1 MPTDI
6 GARLVRLEKLLRASV
21 RAPKLANASVE
32 GGSIEV
38 YDDDGSLRV
47 VVGQQPDGTSGVIA
61 VNGPPPPQPSPPLV
75 VARLGGVG
83 ATWDGTF
90 AGGATL
96 PMDFSR
102 VEVHVSATGQFEPG
116 PGTLVSTWESPRGG
130 TCLIP
135 TEAPVFVRLVARN
148 TSGAGSVP
156 SDVVGPVE
164 PSKVV
169 AQEVLDGIVTE
180 TKLAEGA
187 VTAAKVA
194 VAAINKDAL
203 AAGAVTAEKIGQQA
217 VEAGKIAAGA
227 VDLSTLG
234 GALSDS
240 AVQRYTDTMG
250 DAAAWQV
257 VQTRPGAAWT
267 HRTGVADAPTGQT
280 VGQANGH
287 IRVRGNTLI
296 PYEPGTLY
304 RVSARIR
311 ATAEPTTGPDNVYV
325 GVLGVGADKT
335 TLVNRQGANS
345 ASGHYYVGASG
356 RTIAAADGWVTIV
369 GYLKDRAP
377 AGGQGSAG
385 PNPDARAPGMVHQ
398 DARFITPYLW
408 LNFVSADVPGAPSVM
423 QVDLVTVEAL
433 RTGVVDGTNLVS
445 GAVTTSA
452 LAADAVTAGKIA
464 AGAVSAREIT
474 VNTITAAQIA
484 VGGITASSL
493 SAGSVTAGA
502 IAAGAVHA
510 AHLVAGAVQ
519 AGSLAADSVSAGKIA
534 ADTVTGRELKAL
546 SVSTD
551 KLAANSVTSGKIAAG
566 AIETAH
572 IAVGSVT
579 PDQLSVGQGTNLIP
593 DAGFEGAASA
603 NRLAAAG
610 SAWSFAPG
618 NRTGV
623 GARVDATADAPAYF
637 TLPLATAPILAA
649 SQLFLGVDVLTSQD
663 LVAQAV
669 KILARWEDSAGN
681 ILGFGVAETTEYVPG
696 EWRRITGQVSAPQ
709 GTTRVVLCLE
719 ASAATGGWC
728 VFDNTEAHTIFGD
741 ATGGAR
747 AEIGPRGMRLFDEDG
762 DEVVSLL
769 SGQPNALTFRD
780 GADRVAAIGSTGDA
794 SFQNLNVAG
803 SINVGGEDLTSLY
816 NGPRGILAIDWMAGS
831 AKTTAGTEMGF
842 VELAFDA
849 IQDRMYR
856 VEFSAGVECSAAGGS
871 AVVRLRS
878 GYADSPLITSPQI
891 QEARFPLTQTTRRQV
906 DLRLVSGC
914 GPTDYVRP
922 GRNRLLITFTSDSGA
937 PAGQQVTMSGASG
950 RLGQFTVEDIGE
962 RVPETG
968 AYNAGGAV
976 VPVSPVRMTRTYKAA
991 WSGSYANRA
1000 GFNAYHGNA
1009 LAAGFF
1015 SSNNG
1020 VQAALTGFAGNIAG
1034 DLAGATIL
1042 KAEVFLYAN
1051 HWYFASG
1058 GATTIK
1064 PHSHASRPTRFSSQA
1079 ASKTVTNWARASGK
1093 WVDITSIF
1101 NAATFRGIALDP
1113 NTTNKTWY
1121 GKFDGATSPRAPQ
1134 LRVTYVK

>member
-1 MPTDI
+1 LPTDI

-32 GGSIEV
+32 GGTLQV

-47 VVGQQPDGTSGVIA
+47 VVGQQPDGTNGVIA

-75 VARLGGVG
+75 VSRLGGAG

-90 AGGATL
+90 VGGARL
-96 PMDFSR
+96 PMDFAR
-102 VEVHVSATGQFEPG
+102 IEVHASPTSQFEPG
-116 PGTLVSTWESPRGG
+116 PGTLVTTWESPRGG

-135 TEAPVFVRLVARN
+135 TETPLSVRLVARN
-148 TSGAGSVP
+148 TSGAGSAP
-156 SDVVGPVE
+156 SDTAGPVE

-194 VAAINKDAL
+194 VAAINKNAL

-217 VEAGKIAAGA
+217 IEAGKIAAGA
-227 VDLSTLG
+227 VDLNTLG

-240 AVQRYTDTMG
+240 AVQRYLDAMG
-250 DAAAWQV
+250 DPAAWQT
-257 VQTRPGAAWT
+257 VQAGPGAKWEHLA
-267 HRTGVADAPTGQT
+267 GVTDAPTGQT

-287 IRVRGNTLI
+287 IRVRGNTLV
-296 PYEPGTLY
+296 PYDPGTLY

-311 ATAEPTTGPDNVYV
+311 ATAQLPTGPDNVYV

-345 ASGHYYVGASG
+345 ESGHYYAGASG
-356 RTIAAADGWVTIV
+356 RTITAADGWVTIV

-398 DARFITPYLW
+398 DVKFISPYLW
-408 LNFVSADVPGAPSVM
+408 LNFASADVPGAPSVM

-445 GAVTTSA
+445 GAVTTAA

-484 VGGITASSL
+484 VGGITASAL

-502 IAAGAVHA
+502 IAAGSVQAG
-510 AHLVAGAVQ
+510 HLVAGAVQ

-551 KLAANSVTSGKIAAG
+551 KLAANSVTTGKIAAG
-566 AIETAH
+566 AIQTEH
-572 IAVGSVT
+572 LAVGSVT
-579 PDQLSVGQGTNLIP
+579 PEQLSVGQGTNLIP
-593 DAGFEGAASA
+593 DAGFEGAATA
-603 NRLAAAG
+603 NSLAAAG
-610 SAWSFAPG
+610 AAWSFAPG

-623 GARVDATADAPAYF
+623 GVRVDATADTPAYF

-681 ILGFGVAETTEYVPG
+681 ILGYGVAETTEYVAG
-696 EWRRITGQVSAPQ
+696 EWRRVTGQVAAPQ
-709 GTTRVVLCLE
+709 GTARVVLCLE
-719 ASAATGGWC
+719 VSAATRGWC
-728 VFDNTEAHTIFGD
+728 VFDNSEAHTIFGD

-747 AEIGPRGMRLFDEDG
+747 AEIGPRGMRLFDDDG

-780 GADRVAAIGSTGDA
+780 GESRVAAIGSTGDA
-794 SFQNLNVAG
+794 SFQNLAVAG
-803 SINVGGEDLTSLY
+803 TLSLGGDDLTSLF
-816 NGPRGILAIDWMAGS
+816 NGPRGVVAVDWMATPI
-831 AKTTAGTEMGF
+831 KTTTGTEMGY

-849 IQDRMYR
+849 SPDRMYR
-856 VEFSAGVECSAAGGS
+856 IEFTGSAECSAPGGS
-871 AVVRLRS
+871 LVLRLRT
-878 GYADSPLITSPQI
+878 GYEGAPLISSPQI
-891 QEARFPLTQTTRRQV
+891 QEARFPLVQTTRRQAE
-906 DLRLVSGC
+906 LRLISHC
-914 GPTDYVRP
+914 GQTDYVRP
-922 GRNRLLITFTSDSGA
+922 GRNRLLLTFTSDSGA
-937 PAGQQVTMSGASG
+937 PAGQQITLSGASG
-950 RLGQFTVEDIGE
+950 RLGHLTVEDVGE

-968 AYNAGGAV
+968 AYNTGGAV
-976 VPVSPVRMTRTYKAA
+976 VPDSPVKMTRTYKAA

-1009 LAAGFF
+1009 LAAGFY
-1015 SSNNG
+1015 STNNG
-1020 VQAALTGFAGNIAG
+1020 VQASLAGFAGSIAA
-1034 DLAGATIL
+1034 DLAGAQIL
-1042 KAEVFLYAN
+1042 KAEVYLYAN

-1058 GATTIK
+1058 GTAVIK
-1064 PHSHASRPTRFSSQA
+1064 THTHGSRPTKFATQGA
-1079 ASKTVTNWARASGK
+1079 AKTVGNWARSSGK

-1101 NAATFRGIALDP
+1101 DPKTLRGISLDP
-1113 NTTNKTWY
+1113 NTTNRTFY
-1121 GKFDGATSPRAPQ
+1121 GKFDGVGSAHPPQ
-1134 LRVTYVK
+1134 LRVSYVK